1 MRKVLLAGFILFGL
15 MISSSSLITIGQKP
29 KEEPTPVTRGVAT
42 PRQKEHGKLYPQDTG
57 LGKLSTLIGNDK
69 LDRSKEINLTVLPST
84 PELSIDGTTES
95 LGKLVS
101 SSDAIVLGTVLS
113 KTSQLTEN
121 ETFVFTDYE
130 VTISEVLKTKVA
142 TIHPQKVITVTRP
155 GGKILLEGVIV
166 NAVDRNFKPLA
177 IGASVLLFLKYL
189 PATDSYQAVNN
200 KSSFE
205 LLNNKV
211 KPLSDAPDAKK
222 QRGDVTSFLGDI
234 RAAIAS
240 NGEAKGGR

>member
-1 MRKVLLAGFILFGL
+1 MRKVLVAGSILFVL
-15 MISSSSLITIGQKP
+15 MISSSTLITIGQKS
-29 KEEPTPVTRGVAT
+29 KEEPTPVTRGVVT
-42 PRQKEHGKLYPQDTG
+42 PRQKEHGKLYPQHTG
-57 LGKLSTLIGNDK
+57 LEKLTTLIRNDK
-69 LDRSKEINLTVLPST
+69 SDRSKEFNLSVLPST

-95 LGKLVS
+95 LDKLVL
-101 SSDAIVLGTVLS
+101 SSDAIVIGTVLS

-121 ETFVFTDYE
+121 EAFVFTDYD
-130 VTISEVLKTKVA
+130 VTINQALKTNA

-155 GGKILLEGVIV
+155 GGKILLEGLIV
-166 NAVDRNFKPLA
+166 NAIDRNFKPLA
-177 IGASVLLFLKYL
+177 IGANVLLFLRYL

-222 QRGDVTSFLGDI
+222 QRGDLTSFLSDI

-240 NGEAKGGR
+240 NREAKRGR